1 MFIPG
6 TDIYSSSS
14 FVPKGASAPA
24 GLLLSLLRLL
34 P

>member
-6 TDIYSSSS
+6 TDIYSSPG
-14 FVPKGASAPA
+14 FVRKGASAPA
-24 GLLLSLLRLL
+24 GLPLSLLRLL